1 MKHEL
6 SPTELQEII
15 TYTGL
20 DLLMLMPE
28 WNKLPVVHFCRDRR
42 GVVQFITILKDLG
55 VSDMSTGYN
64 IGEDDTPGEAQ

>member
-6 SPTELQEII
+6 NPAEVQEII

-20 DLLMLMPE
+20 DLLMLVPE
-28 WNKLPVVHFCRDRR
+28 WRKLPVVHFCRDRY

>member
-6 SPTELQEII
+6 NPAEVQEII

-20 DLLMLMPE
+20 DLLMLVPE
-28 WNKLPVVHFCRDRR
+28 WRKLPVVHFRRDKH
-42 GVVQFITILKDLG
+42 GVVQFITILEELG

-64 IGEDDTPGEAQ
+64 RGEDDTPGEAQ

>member
-15 TYTGL
+15 TYTGM

-28 WNKLPVVHFCRDRR
+28 WSKLPVVHFCRDRY

-55 VSDMSTGYN
+55 VSDMSPGYN

>member
-6 SPTELQEII
+6 NPAEVQEII

-28 WNKLPVVHFCRDRR
+28 WSKLPVVHFRRDKH

-55 VSDMSTGYN
+55 VSGMSSGYN
-64 IGEDDTPGEAQ
+64 RGEDDTPGEAQ